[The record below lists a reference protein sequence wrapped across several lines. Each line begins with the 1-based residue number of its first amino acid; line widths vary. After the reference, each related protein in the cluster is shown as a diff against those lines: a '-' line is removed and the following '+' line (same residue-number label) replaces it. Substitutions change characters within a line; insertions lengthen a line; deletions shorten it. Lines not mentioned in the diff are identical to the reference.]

1 MTSKE
6 KALELVNKFR
16 EFADGTDLETDRFS
30 PRVEKEKGK
39 QCALIAVDEILY
51 ITENESPST
60 YVYYTKVKQEIKDL

>member
-39 QCALIAVDEILY
+39 QCALIAVDEILE
-51 ITENESPST
+51 ITKHESPSA
-60 YVYYTKVKQEIKDL
+60 YVYYMQVKQEIKDL